1 LSRLLTLLKRVVVFA
16 ILLAALIYAGD
27 YILIR
32 YRIAMNRS
40 PYGSLRIRR
49 YYAVTMK
56 NGKPEYFFDQPTDQT
71 CIHSLFPHLG
81 YQPCWYLARKTT
93 QEVKM

>member
-1 LSRLLTLLKRVVVFA
+1 MSRLLTLLKRILVFA
-16 ILLAALIYAGD
+16 TLLAAAVYAGD

-32 YRIAMNRS
+32 YRIAKNRD
-40 PYGSLRIRR
+40 PYGVVRIRR
-49 YYAVTMK
+49 YYAVTLK

-71 CIHSLFPHLG
+71 CIHALFPHLG
-81 YQPCWYLARKTT
+81 YEPCWYLARKTT